1 MLNKA
6 SVRKRGAVRL
16 DLDGPILAGVE
27 DWRRSQPEIPPRSEA
42 VRVLLTLALS
52 ARPNGG
58 DRTTFT
64 DTSSR
69 DADSPSAR
77 TPRPRPPEMRRPSV
91 PSRVTTNSTQKSEIV
106 PAMSPT

>member
-1 MLNKA
+1 MLNKP

-52 ARPNGG
+52 VHPNG
-58 DRTTFT
+58 
-64 DTSSR
+64 
-69 DADSPSAR
+69 
-77 TPRPRPPEMRRPSV
+77 PPA
-91 PSRVTTNSTQKSEIV
+91 T
-106 PAMSPT
+106 SPT